1 MWTNAGLNHLSQFH
15 SVLTWAK
22 VWLRV
27 AGETQEEWIAGECL
41 CGLLWRSVTFSWK
54 RTVWLFSSPPL
65 LIDSFSRQA
74 SKLLSLLSKTICLL
88 WQEYVWTTESWLED
102 NKHIQTAM
110 VTSENLFL
118 MIYTKA
124 VKYVSLWKPSPLPS
138 DVLCIPGVPGVV
150 NGNTCE
156 MLPQF
161 IQETFASAEVWQ
173 LPVEVASHITAGE
186 RGGPGENRVEKQWAE
201 QRQCIYSRVRSRL
214 GVS

>member
-41 CGLLWRSVTFSWK
+41 CGEVLHFLGKEPSDFLVHLLCWLIVSPGRRQSFFHSSLKPSVFSGK
-54 RTVWLFSSPPL
+54 NMCGRLSPGL
-65 LIDSFSRQA
+65 KIINI
-74 SKLLSLLSKTICLL
+74 SKQQWWPVK
-88 WQEYVWTTESWLED
+88 
-102 NKHIQTAM
+102 K
-110 VTSENLFL
+110 NLFL
-118 MIYTKA
+118 MIYTEA